1 LTQSAIMEIDKHGH
15 VVNYNITQTVI
26 KTSFRMTYSDVNDIL
41 AGDEEKRQE
50 YQKIVPSIELMAK
63 LHETLENMRVKRGAL
78 NFDTNEAKILV
89 DKQGK
94 PVDIVLRQRGVAER
108 MIESFMLMAN
118 ETVAEH
124 FSKLDLPFIY
134 RIHEEP
140 KAEKVQ
146 KFIDYASSFG
156 LRIYGTASEISQEV
170 LQDIMSTVEGEPY
183 ADVLSMMLL
192 RSMQQARYSEH
203 NHGHY
208 GLAAD
213 YYTHFT
219 SPIRRYPD
227 LLVHRMIRDYSRSK
241 EIAEHFEQ
249 VIPEIATQ
257 SSNRERRAIEAERE
271 VEAMKKAEYMEE
283 YVGEEYDAVVSS
295 IVKFGLFVELPN
307 TVEGLIHITN
317 LPEFYHFN
325 ERDLT
330 LRGEKSGT
338 TFRVGQQIRIRVERA
353 DKMTGEIDFSYIP
366 SEFDVIEK
374 GLKQSS
380 RSDRGRGSNRRSDKK
395 EDKRKSGR
403 SNDKRKHSQKDKK
416 KKGKKPFYKEVAK
429 KGAKHGKGRGKGR
442 RTK

>member
-1 LTQSAIMEIDKHGH
+1 
-15 VVNYNITQTVI
+15 
-26 KTSFRMTYSDVNDIL
+26 
-41 AGDEEKRQE
+41 
-50 YQKIVPSIELMAK
+50 MAK

-94 PVDIVLRQRGVAER
+94 PVDIVLRKRGIAER

-156 LRIYGTASEISQEV
+156 LRIYGTASEISQEA
-170 LQDIMSTVEGEPY
+170 LQDIMRTVEGEPY

-227 LLVHRMIRDYSRSK
+227 LLVHRMIRDYGRSK

-257 SSNRERRAIEAERE
+257 SSNRERRAIEAER
-271 VEAMKKAEYMEE
+271 
-283 YVGEEYDAVVSS
+283 
-295 IVKFGLFVELPN
+295 
-307 TVEGLIHITN
+307 
-317 LPEFYHFN
+317 
-325 ERDLT
+325 
-330 LRGEKSGT
+330 
-338 TFRVGQQIRIRVERA
+338 
-353 DKMTGEIDFSYIP
+353 
-366 SEFDVIEK
+366 
-374 GLKQSS
+374 
-380 RSDRGRGSNRRSDKK
+380 
-395 EDKRKSGR
+395 
-403 SNDKRKHSQKDKK
+403 
-416 KKGKKPFYKEVAK
+416 
-429 KGAKHGKGRGKGR
+429 
-442 RTK
+442 

>member
-1 LTQSAIMEIDKHGH
+1 M
-15 VVNYNITQTVI
+15 
-26 KTSFRMTYSDVNDIL
+26 
-41 AGDEEKRQE
+41 
-50 YQKIVPSIELMAK
+50 
-63 LHETLENMRVKRGAL
+63 
-78 NFDTNEAKILV
+78 
-89 DKQGK
+89 
-94 PVDIVLRQRGVAER
+94 
-108 MIESFMLMAN
+108 
-118 ETVAEH
+118 
-124 FSKLDLPFIY
+124 
-134 RIHEEP
+134 
-140 KAEKVQ
+140 
-146 KFIDYASSFG
+146 
-156 LRIYGTASEISQEV
+156 RIYGTASEISQEA
-170 LQDIMSTVEGEPY
+170 LQDIMRAVEGEPY

-227 LLVHRMIRDYSRSK
+227 LLVHRMIRDYGRSK
-241 EIAEHFEQ
+241 DVADHFEQ

-330 LRGEKSGT
+330 LRGEKSGI

-353 DKMTGEIDFSYIP
+353 DKMTGEIDFSFIP

-374 GLKQSS
+374 GLKQSGRKD
-380 RSDRGRGSNRRSDKK
+380 RSRRSDKK
-395 EDKRKSGR
+395 EDKRKAGR
-403 SNDKRKHSQKDKK
+403 LGDNRKHSPKDKK
-416 KKGKKPFYKEVAK
+416 KKSKKPFYKEVAK

-442 RTK
+442 RAK